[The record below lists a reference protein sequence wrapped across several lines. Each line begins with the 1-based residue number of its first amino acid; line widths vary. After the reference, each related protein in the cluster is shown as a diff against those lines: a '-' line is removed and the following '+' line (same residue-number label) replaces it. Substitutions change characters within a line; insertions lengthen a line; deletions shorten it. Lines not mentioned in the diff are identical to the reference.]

1 VEQPLIIC
9 KMHNK
14 IKKKGGSICLWYIF
28 KCIKICGFGQRIFRI
43 FCMAYA
49 KGNKQ
54 SISCSNLH

>member
-1 VEQPLIIC
+1 
-9 KMHNK
+9 MHNK